1 MQTYYFYD
9 FFDEKYWKQEKDLI
23 FSTEK
28 MSEMLKKLNLNIH
41 PMTPKLIAKYYTS
54 LKKQN
59 HVEEYYED
67 GIIE

>member
-1 MQTYYFYD
+1 MD
-9 FFDEKYWKQEKDLI
+9 FFDEKYWKQEKELI

-41 PMTPKLIAKYYTS
+41 PMTPELIAKYYTS

>member
-1 MQTYYFYD
+1 
-9 FFDEKYWKQEKDLI
+9 
-23 FSTEK
+23 